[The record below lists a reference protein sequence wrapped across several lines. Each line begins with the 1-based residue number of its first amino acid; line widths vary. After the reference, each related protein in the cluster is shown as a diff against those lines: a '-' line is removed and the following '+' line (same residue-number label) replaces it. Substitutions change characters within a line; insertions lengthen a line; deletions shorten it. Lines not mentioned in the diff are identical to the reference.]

1 MDTIPRYSMRI
12 GGDWLDI
19 PSTGPA
25 GWTGGPPAPA
35 QRAPGL
41 SIPATGM
48 EISWTF

>member
-1 MDTIPRYSMRI
+1 MDTIPRYSMLI

-19 PSTGPA
+19 PSTCPA

-41 SIPATGM
+41 STPATGM